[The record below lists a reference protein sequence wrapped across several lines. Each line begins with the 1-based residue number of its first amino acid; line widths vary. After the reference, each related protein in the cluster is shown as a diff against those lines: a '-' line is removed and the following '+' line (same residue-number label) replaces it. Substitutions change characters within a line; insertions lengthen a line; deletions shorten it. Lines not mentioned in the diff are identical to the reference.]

1 MSQVFSARLWTS
13 WNVSEWFLEEF
24 EAHEKIVLESGFH
37 NFNFLDFLTPTM
49 RYFLLDLMIIPWVK
63 KSFNEYKIVSL
74 ALFELILMFYASKN
88 IIYILDEEMKWNS
101 KISIF
106 PL

>member
-1 MSQVFSARLWTS
+1 MSKFQFW
-13 WNVSEWFLEEF
+13 
-24 EAHEKIVLESGFH
+24 
-37 NFNFLDFLTPTM
+37 DFLTTTM
-49 RYFLLDLMIIPWVK
+49 RYFLLDFMIIPWVK

-74 ALFELILMFYASKN
+74 GLFELILMFYASKN

>member
-1 MSQVFSARLWTS
+1 
-13 WNVSEWFLEEF
+13 
-24 EAHEKIVLESGFH
+24 
-37 NFNFLDFLTPTM
+37 M
-49 RYFLLDLMIIPWVK
+49 RYFLLDFMIIPWVK

-74 ALFELILMFYASKN
+74 GLFELILMFYALKN
-88 IIYILDEEMKWNS
+88 IIYILDEAMKWNS